1 MKKLFALLLTLA
13 LVLSFGVTALAAEP
27 TTMTSAPTTYEA
39 LIKTYDLVGTDDTT
53 LYPAETLTF
62 TSTPAVGNPD
72 TTNLTVNNLVVTGN
86 KDQKLVINVPA
97 YSKVGVYHYTITEN
111 AGNTQGVTYTNGAVE
126 LSVLVEYD
134 YNDTDG
140 DGYGLKATIGV
151 TNSAG
156 EGEEAVKHNTFTNT
170 YSLGSLTVSK
180 EVAGNL
186 ASQTQKFDIDVTF
199 TSDKPVLSTI
209 TCGDGQTITSANWTL
224 AESVY
229 TAKVTVKLSH
239 GDNVTFSNIPAGVT
253 YTVVEQAKH
262 EAADPNGS
270 NPETGYTVT
279 YADEKSA
286 GTITADTVDTV
297 KVVNTKGTA
306 VNTGVVLDSLP
317 YILLIAVAVVAVVLF
332 TARKRRN
339 REA

>member
-13 LVLSFGVTALAAEP
+13 LVLSFGITAMAAEP
-27 TTMTSAPTTYEA
+27 VMTSKATTYEA
-39 LIKTYDLVGTDDTT
+39 LIKTYNVVGGNDAT
-53 LYPAETLTF
+53 LYPAETLSF
-62 TSTPAVGNPD
+62 TSTPAGGNPD

-111 AGNTQGVTYTNGAVE
+111 AGNTQGVTYTTDAVNV
-126 LSVLVEYD
+126 SVLVEYD
-134 YNDTDG
+134 YTDEDG

-151 TNSAG
+151 TNAAG
-156 EGEEAVKHNTFTNT
+156 EGEGELKHDTFTNT

-186 ASQTQKFDIDVTF
+186 ASQSQEFAIDVTF
-199 TSDKPVLSTI
+199 TSDQPVLSTI
-209 TCGDGQTITSANWTL
+209 TCGDGQTITSANWTQ

-229 TAKVTVKLSH
+229 TAKVTVKLIH
-239 GDNVTFSNIPAGVT
+239 GQDVTFNNIPAGVT

-262 EAADPNGS
+262 EAPDPNGS

-279 YADEKSA
+279 YEGET
-286 GTITADTVDTV
+286 GTIAENVTAAA
-297 KVVNTKGTA
+297 KVINTKGTT

-317 YILLIAVAVVAVVLF
+317 YVLLIAVAVVAVVLF
-332 TARKRRN
+332 TVRKRRN
-339 REA
+339 REV

>member
-27 TTMTSAPTTYEA
+27 TTTTSAPSTYEA
-39 LIKTYDLVGTDDTT
+39 LIKTYNLVGTDDTN

-62 TSTPAVGNPD
+62 TSTPADGNPD
-72 TTNLTVNNLVVTGN
+72 TTNLTVNPLAVAGN
-86 KDQKLVINVPA
+86 TDQKLVINVPA

-111 AGNTQGVTYTNGAVE
+111 AGNTQGVTYTDGTVE

-151 TNSAG
+151 TNAAG

-180 EVAGNL
+180 EVSGNL

-209 TCGDGQTITSANWTL
+209 TCGDGQTIPATAWTQ
-224 AESVY
+224 AENVY
-229 TAKVTVKLSH
+229 TAKVTVQLAH
-239 GDNVTFSNIPAGVT
+239 GDNVTFSDIPAGVT
-253 YTVVEQAKH
+253 YNVTEQEKH
-262 EAADPNGS
+262 TAPDANGS
-270 NPETGYTVT
+270 NPAIGYAVT
-279 YADEKSA
+279 YENET
-286 GTITADTVDTV
+286 GTITEDVTAAA
-297 KVVNTKGTA
+297 KVVNTKGTI

-317 YILLIAVAVVAVVLF
+317 YILLIGVAVVGVVFF

>member
-13 LVLSFGVTALAAEP
+13 LVLSFGITAMAAEP
-27 TTMTSAPTTYEA
+27 ITTSKATTYEA
-39 LIKTYDLVGTDDTT
+39 LIKTYNVVGGNDAT

-72 TTNLTVNNLVVTGN
+72 PTNLTVNDLEVTGN
-86 KDQKLVINVPA
+86 TKQKLVINVPA

-111 AGNTQGVTYTNGAVE
+111 AGNTQGVTYTTDAVNV
-126 LSVLVEYD
+126 SVLVEYD
-134 YNDTDG
+134 YTDEDG

-151 TNSAG
+151 TNAAG
-156 EGEEAVKHNTFTNT
+156 EGEGELKHDTFTNT

-186 ASQTQKFDIDVTF
+186 ASQSREFAIDVTF
-199 TSDKPVLSTI
+199 TSDQPVLSTI
-209 TCGDGQTITSANWTL
+209 TCGDGQTITSANWTQ

-229 TAKVTVKLSH
+229 TAKVTVKLIH
-239 GDNVTFSNIPAGVT
+239 GQDVTFNNIPAGVT

-262 EAADPNGS
+262 EAPDPNGS
-270 NPETGYTVT
+270 NPDTGYTVT
-279 YADEKSA
+279 YEGET
-286 GTITADTVDTV
+286 GTIAENVTAAA
-297 KVVNTKGTA
+297 KVINTKGTT

-317 YILLIAVAVVAVVLF
+317 YVLLIAVAVVAVVLF
-332 TARKRRN
+332 TVRKRRN
-339 REA
+339 REV

>member
-13 LVLSFGVTALAAEP
+13 LVLSFGITAMAAEP
-27 TTMTSAPTTYEA
+27 ITTSKATTYEA
-39 LIKTYDLVGTDDTT
+39 LIKTYNVVGGNDAT
-53 LYPAETLTF
+53 LYPAETLSF
-62 TSTPAVGNPD
+62 TSTPAVDNPD

-97 YSKVGVYHYTITEN
+97 YTKVGVYHYTITEDP
-111 AGNTQGVTYTNGAVE
+111 GNTQGVTYTTDAVNV
-126 LSVLVEYD
+126 SVLVEYD
-134 YNDTDG
+134 YTDEDG

-151 TNSAG
+151 TNAAG
-156 EGEEAVKHNTFTNT
+156 EGEGELKHDTFTNT

-186 ASQTQKFDIDVTF
+186 ASQSQEFAIDVTF
-199 TSDKPVLSTI
+199 TSDQPVLSTI
-209 TCGDGQTITSANWTL
+209 TCGDGQTITSANWTQ

-229 TAKVTVKLSH
+229 TAKVTVKLIH
-239 GDNVTFSNIPAGVT
+239 GQDVTFNNIPAGVT

-262 EAADPNGS
+262 EAPDPNGS

-279 YADEKSA
+279 YEGET
-286 GTITADTVDTV
+286 GTIAENVTAAA
-297 KVVNTKGTA
+297 KVINTKGTT

-317 YILLIAVAVVAVVLF
+317 YVLLIAVAVVAVVLF
-332 TARKRRN
+332 TVRKRRN
-339 REA
+339 REV

>member
-13 LVLSFGVTALAAEP
+13 LVLSFGITAMAAEP
-27 TTMTSAPTTYEA
+27 VMTSKATTYEA
-39 LIKTYDLVGTDDTT
+39 LIKTYNVVGGNDAT

-72 TTNLTVNNLVVTGN
+72 PTNLTVNDLEVTGN
-86 KDQKLVINVPA
+86 TKQKLVINVPA
-97 YSKVGVYHYTITEN
+97 YTKVGVYHYTITEDP
-111 AGNTQGVTYTNGAVE
+111 GNTQGVTYTTDAVNV
-126 LSVLVEYD
+126 SVLVEYD
-134 YNDTDG
+134 YTDEDG

-151 TNSAG
+151 TNAAG
-156 EGEEAVKHNTFTNT
+156 EGEGELKHDTFTNT

-186 ASQTQKFDIDVTF
+186 ASQSQEFAIDVTF

-209 TCGDGQTITSANWTL
+209 TCGDGQTITSANWTQ

-229 TAKVTVKLSH
+229 TAKVTVKLIH
-239 GDNVTFSNIPAGVT
+239 GQDVTFNNIPAGVT

-262 EAADPNGS
+262 EAPDPNGS

-279 YADEKSA
+279 YEGET
-286 GTITADTVDTV
+286 GTIAENVTAAA
-297 KVVNTKGTA
+297 KVINTKGTT

-317 YILLIAVAVVAVVLF
+317 YVLLIAVAVVAVVLF
-332 TARKRRN
+332 TVRKRRN
-339 REA
+339 REV

>member
-13 LVLSFGVTALAAEP
+13 LVLSFGITAMAAEP
-27 TTMTSAPTTYEA
+27 VTTSKATTYEA
-39 LIKTYDLVGTDDTT
+39 LIKTYNVVGGNDAT

-62 TSTPAVGNPD
+62 TSTPAVDNPD
-72 TTNLTVNNLVVTGN
+72 PTNLTVNDLEVTGN
-86 KDQKLVINVPA
+86 TKQKLVINVPA

-111 AGNTQGVTYTNGAVE
+111 AGNTQGVTYTTDAVNV
-126 LSVLVEYD
+126 SVLVEYD
-134 YNDTDG
+134 YTDEDG

-151 TNSAG
+151 TNAAG
-156 EGEEAVKHNTFTNT
+156 EGEGELKHDTFTNT

-186 ASQTQKFDIDVTF
+186 ASQSQEFAIDVTF
-199 TSDKPVLSTI
+199 TSDQPVLSTI
-209 TCGDGQTITSANWTL
+209 TCGDGQTITSANWTQ

-229 TAKVTVKLSH
+229 TAKVTVKLIH
-239 GDNVTFSNIPAGVT
+239 GQDVTFNNIPAGVT

-262 EAADPNGS
+262 EAPDPNGS

-279 YADEKSA
+279 YEGET
-286 GTITADTVDTV
+286 GTIAENVTAAA
-297 KVVNTKGTA
+297 KVINTKGTT

-317 YILLIAVAVVAVVLF
+317 YVLLIAVAVVAVVLF
-332 TARKRRN
+332 TVRKRRN
-339 REA
+339 REV

>member
-13 LVLSFGVTALAAEP
+13 LVLSFGITAMAAEP
-27 TTMTSAPTTYEA
+27 ITTSKATTYEA
-39 LIKTYDLVGTDDTT
+39 LIKTYNVVGGNDAT
-53 LYPAETLTF
+53 LYPAETLSF

-72 TTNLTVNNLVVTGN
+72 TTNLTVNDLEVTGN
-86 KDQKLVINVPA
+86 TKQKLVINVPA

-156 EGEEAVKHNTFTNT
+156 EGEEAVKHDTFTNT

-186 ASQTQKFDIDVTF
+186 ASQTQKFSIDVTF

-224 AESVY
+224 ADSVY
-229 TAKVTVKLSH
+229 TAKVTVKLAH

-297 KVVNTKGTA
+297 KVVNTKGTT

>member
-13 LVLSFGVTALAAEP
+13 LVLSFGITAMAAEP
-27 TTMTSAPTTYEA
+27 ITTSKATTYEA
-39 LIKTYDLVGTDDTT
+39 LIKTYNVVGGNDAT
-53 LYPAETLTF
+53 LYPAETLSF

-72 TTNLTVNNLVVTGN
+72 PTNLTVNDLEVTGN
-86 KDQKLVINVPA
+86 TKQKLVINVPA

-111 AGNTQGVTYTNGAVE
+111 AGNTQGVTYTTDAVNV
-126 LSVLVEYD
+126 SVLVEYD
-134 YNDTDG
+134 YTDEDG

-151 TNSAG
+151 TNAAG
-156 EGEEAVKHNTFTNT
+156 EGEGELKHDTFTNT

-186 ASQTQKFDIDVTF
+186 ASQSQEFAIDVTF
-199 TSDKPVLSTI
+199 TSDQPVLSTI
-209 TCGDGQTITSANWTL
+209 TCGDGQTIVPNEDWSL
-224 AESVY
+224 VDGVY
-229 TAKVTVKLSH
+229 TAMVTVKLIH
-239 GDNVTFSNIPAGVT
+239 GQDVTFNNIPAGVT

-262 EAADPNGS
+262 EAPDPNGS

-279 YADEKSA
+279 YEGET
-286 GTITADTVDTV
+286 GTIAENVTAAA
-297 KVVNTKGTA
+297 KVINTKGTT

-317 YILLIAVAVVAVVLF
+317 YILLIAVAVVGVVLF

>member
-13 LVLSFGVTALAAEP
+13 LVLSFGITAMAAEP
-27 TTMTSAPTTYEA
+27 VMTSKATTYEA
-39 LIKTYDLVGTDDTT
+39 LIKTYNVVGGNDAT

-72 TTNLTVNNLVVTGN
+72 PTNLTVNDLEVTGN
-86 KDQKLVINVPA
+86 TKQKLVINVPA

-111 AGNTQGVTYTNGAVE
+111 AGNTQGVTYTTDAVNV
-126 LSVLVEYD
+126 SVLVEYD
-134 YNDTDG
+134 YTDEDG

-151 TNSAG
+151 TNAAG
-156 EGEEAVKHNTFTNT
+156 EGEGELKHDTFTNT

-186 ASQTQKFDIDVTF
+186 ASQSQEFAIDVTF

-209 TCGDGQTITSANWTL
+209 TCGDGQTITSANWTQ

-229 TAKVTVKLSH
+229 TAKVTVKLIH
-239 GDNVTFSNIPAGVT
+239 GQDVTFNNIPAGVT

-262 EAADPNGS
+262 EAPDPNGS

-279 YADEKSA
+279 YEGET
-286 GTITADTVDTV
+286 GTIAENVTAAA
-297 KVVNTKGTA
+297 KVINTKGTT

-317 YILLIAVAVVAVVLF
+317 YVLLIAVAVVAVVLF
-332 TARKRRN
+332 TVRKRRN
-339 REA
+339 REV

>member
-27 TTMTSAPTTYEA
+27 ITTSKATTYEA
-39 LIKTYDLVGTDDTT
+39 LIKTYNVVGGNDAT

-62 TSTPAVGNPD
+62 TSTPAVDNPD
-72 TTNLTVNNLVVTGN
+72 TTNLTVNDLEVTGN
-86 KDQKLVINVPA
+86 TNQKLVINVPA
-97 YSKVGVYHYTITEN
+97 YTKVGVYHYTITEN
-111 AGNTQGVTYTNGAVE
+111 PGNTQGVTYTTDAVNV
-126 LSVLVEYD
+126 SVLVVYD
-134 YNDTDG
+134 YTDEDG

-151 TNSAG
+151 TNAAG
-156 EGEEAVKHNTFTNT
+156 EGEGELKHDTFTNT
-170 YSLGSLTVSK
+170 YSLGALTVSK

-186 ASQTQKFDIDVTF
+186 ASQSQEFDIDVTF
-199 TSDKPVLSTI
+199 TSDQPVLSTI
-209 TCGDGQTITSANWTL
+209 TCGDGQTIAPNEDWSL
-224 AESVY
+224 VDGVY
-229 TAKVTVKLSH
+229 TAMVTVKLIH
-239 GDNVTFSNIPAGVT
+239 GQDVTFNNIPAGVT
-253 YTVVEQAKH
+253 YTVTEQAKH

-297 KVVNTKGTA
+297 KVVNTKGTT

-339 REA
+339 REV

>member
-27 TTMTSAPTTYEA
+27 TTTTSAPATYEA
-39 LIKTYDLVGTDDTT
+39 LIKTYNVVGGNDAT

-62 TSTPAVGNPD
+62 TSTPAVDNPD
-72 TTNLTVNNLVVTGN
+72 PTNLTVNDLEVTGN
-86 KDQKLVINVPA
+86 TNQKLVINVPA

-186 ASQTQKFDIDVTF
+186 ASQTQKFSIDVTF

-209 TCGDGQTITSANWTL
+209 SYGGDKSIAPEAWGEGS
-224 AESVY
+224 
-229 TAKVTVKLSH
+229 VTVTVELTH
-239 GDNVTFSNIPAGVT
+239 GQDVTFSNIPAGVT

-262 EAADPNGS
+262 EAPDPNGS

-297 KVVNTKGTA
+297 KVVNTKGTT

-332 TARKRRN
+332 TVRKRRN
-339 REA
+339 REV

>member
-126 LSVLVEYD
+126 LSVLVVYD

-180 EVAGNL
+180 EVTGNL
-186 ASQTQKFDIDVTF
+186 ASQTQKFSIDVTF
-199 TSDKPVLSTI
+199 TSDNPVLSTI
-209 TCGDGQTITSANWTL
+209 SYGGDKSIAPEAWVEGS
-224 AESVY
+224 
-229 TAKVTVKLSH
+229 VTVTVELTH
-239 GDNVTFSNIPAGVT
+239 GQDVTFSNIPAGVT

-297 KVVNTKGTA
+297 KVVNTKGTT

-317 YILLIAVAVVAVVLF
+317 YVLLIAVAVVAVVLF
-332 TARKRRN
+332 TVRKRRN
-339 REA
+339 REV

>member
-13 LVLSFGVTALAAEP
+13 LVLSFGITAMAAEP
-27 TTMTSAPTTYEA
+27 VMTSKATTYEA
-39 LIKTYDLVGTDDTT
+39 LIKTYNVVGGNDAT

-72 TTNLTVNNLVVTGN
+72 PTNLTVNDLEVTGN
-86 KDQKLVINVPA
+86 TNQKLVINVPA

-111 AGNTQGVTYTNGAVE
+111 AGNTQGVTYTTDAVNV
-126 LSVLVEYD
+126 SVLVEYD
-134 YNDTDG
+134 YTDEDG

-151 TNSAG
+151 TNAAG
-156 EGEEAVKHNTFTNT
+156 EGEGELKHDTFTNT

-186 ASQTQKFDIDVTF
+186 ASQSQEFAIDVTF

-209 TCGDGQTITSANWTL
+209 TCGDGQTITSANWTQ

-229 TAKVTVKLSH
+229 TAKVTVKLIH
-239 GDNVTFSNIPAGVT
+239 GQDVTFNNIPAGVT

-262 EAADPNGS
+262 EAPDPNGS

-279 YADEKSA
+279 YEGET
-286 GTITADTVDTV
+286 GTIAENVTAAA
-297 KVVNTKGTA
+297 KVINTKGTT

-317 YILLIAVAVVAVVLF
+317 YVLLIAVAVVAVVLF
-332 TARKRRN
+332 TVRKRRN
-339 REA
+339 REV

>member
-186 ASQTQKFDIDVTF
+186 ASQTQKFSIDVTF

-209 TCGDGQTITSANWTL
+209 SYGGDKSIAPEAWGEGS
-224 AESVY
+224 
-229 TAKVTVKLSH
+229 VTVTVELTH
-239 GDNVTFSNIPAGVT
+239 GQDVTFSNIPAGVT

-297 KVVNTKGTA
+297 KVVNTKGTT

-332 TARKRRN
+332 TVRKRRN
-339 REA
+339 REV

>member
-13 LVLSFGVTALAAEP
+13 LVLSFGITAMAAEP
-27 TTMTSAPTTYEA
+27 VMTSKATTYEA
-39 LIKTYDLVGTDDTT
+39 LIKTYNVVGGNDAT
-53 LYPAETLTF
+53 LYPAETLSF
-62 TSTPAVGNPD
+62 TSTPAVSNPD
-72 TTNLTVNNLVVTGN
+72 PTNLTVNDLEVTGN
-86 KDQKLVINVPA
+86 TKQKLVINVPA

-111 AGNTQGVTYTNGAVE
+111 AGNTQGVTYTTDAVNV
-126 LSVLVEYD
+126 SVLVEYD
-134 YNDTDG
+134 YTDEDG

-151 TNSAG
+151 TNAAG
-156 EGEEAVKHNTFTNT
+156 EGEGELKHDTFTNT

-186 ASQTQKFDIDVTF
+186 ASQTQEFSIDVTF

-209 TCGDGQTITSANWTL
+209 ICGDGQTITSANWTL

-229 TAKVTVKLSH
+229 TAKVTVKLAH
-239 GDNVTFSNIPAGVT
+239 GDYVTISDIPAGVT

-279 YADEKSA
+279 YADEKSV

-297 KVVNTKGTA
+297 KVVNTKGTT

-332 TARKRRN
+332 TVRKRRN

>member
-13 LVLSFGVTALAAEP
+13 LVLSFGITAMAAEP
-27 TTMTSAPTTYEA
+27 VMTSKATTYEA
-39 LIKTYDLVGTDDTT
+39 LIKTYNVVGGNDAT

-72 TTNLTVNNLVVTGN
+72 PTNLTVNDLEVTGN
-86 KDQKLVINVPA
+86 TNQKLVINVPA

-111 AGNTQGVTYTNGAVE
+111 AGNTQGVTYTTDAVNV
-126 LSVLVEYD
+126 SVLVEYD
-134 YNDTDG
+134 YTDEDG

-151 TNSAG
+151 TNAAG
-156 EGEEAVKHNTFTNT
+156 EGEGELKHNTFTNT

-186 ASQTQKFDIDVTF
+186 ASQSQEFAIDVTF
-199 TSDKPVLSTI
+199 TSDQPVLSTI
-209 TCGDGQTITSANWTL
+209 TCGDGQTIVPNEDWSL
-224 AESVY
+224 VDGVY
-229 TAKVTVKLSH
+229 TAMVTVKLIH
-239 GDNVTFSNIPAGVT
+239 GQDVTFNNIPAGVT

-262 EAADPNGS
+262 EAPDPNGS

-279 YADEKSA
+279 YEGET
-286 GTITADTVDTV
+286 GTIAENVTAAS
-297 KVVNTKGTA
+297 KVINTKGTT

-317 YILLIAVAVVAVVLF
+317 YVLLIAVAVVAVVLF
-332 TARKRRN
+332 TVRKRRN
-339 REA
+339 REV

>member
-13 LVLSFGVTALAAEP
+13 LVLSFGITAMAAEP
-27 TTMTSAPTTYEA
+27 VMTSKATTYEA
-39 LIKTYDLVGTDDTT
+39 LIKTYNVVGGNDAT

-72 TTNLTVNNLVVTGN
+72 PTNLTVNDLEVTGN
-86 KDQKLVINVPA
+86 TKQKLVINVPA

-111 AGNTQGVTYTNGAVE
+111 AGNTQGVTYTTDAVNV
-126 LSVLVEYD
+126 SVLVEYD
-134 YNDTDG
+134 YTDEDG

-151 TNSAG
+151 TNAAG
-156 EGEEAVKHNTFTNT
+156 EGEGELKHDTFTNT

-186 ASQTQKFDIDVTF
+186 ASQSQEFAIDVTF
-199 TSDKPVLSTI
+199 TSDQPVLSTI
-209 TCGDGQTITSANWTL
+209 TCGDGQTITSANWTQ

-229 TAKVTVKLSH
+229 TAKVTVKLIH
-239 GDNVTFSNIPAGVT
+239 GQDVTFNNIPAGVT

-262 EAADPNGS
+262 EAPDPNGS

-279 YADEKSA
+279 YEGET
-286 GTITADTVDTV
+286 GTIAENVTAAA
-297 KVVNTKGTA
+297 KVINTKGTT

-317 YILLIAVAVVAVVLF
+317 YVLLIAVAVVAVVLF
-332 TARKRRN
+332 TVRKRRN
-339 REA
+339 REV

>member
-13 LVLSFGVTALAAEP
+13 LVLSFGITAMAAEP
-27 TTMTSAPTTYEA
+27 ITTSKATTYEA
-39 LIKTYDLVGTDDTT
+39 LIKTYNVVGGNDAT

-72 TTNLTVNNLVVTGN
+72 PTNLTVNDLEVTGN
-86 KDQKLVINVPA
+86 TKQKLVINVPA

-111 AGNTQGVTYTNGAVE
+111 AGNTQGVTYTTDAVNV
-126 LSVLVEYD
+126 SVLVEYD
-134 YNDTDG
+134 YTDEDG

-151 TNSAG
+151 TNAAG
-156 EGEEAVKHNTFTNT
+156 EGEGELKHDTFTNT

-186 ASQTQKFDIDVTF
+186 ASQSREFAIDVTF
-199 TSDKPVLSTI
+199 TSDQPVLSTI
-209 TCGDGQTITSANWTL
+209 TCGDGQTITSANWTQ

-229 TAKVTVKLSH
+229 TAKVTVKLIH
-239 GDNVTFSNIPAGVT
+239 GQDVTFNNIPAGVT

-262 EAADPNGS
+262 EAPDPNGS

-279 YADEKSA
+279 YEGET
-286 GTITADTVDTV
+286 GTIAENVTAAA
-297 KVVNTKGTA
+297 KVINTKGTT

-317 YILLIAVAVVAVVLF
+317 YVLLIAVAVVAVVLF
-332 TARKRRN
+332 TVRKRRN
-339 REA
+339 REV

>member
-13 LVLSFGVTALAAEP
+13 LVLSFGITAMAAEP
-27 TTMTSAPTTYEA
+27 VMTSKATTYEA
-39 LIKTYDLVGTDDTT
+39 LIKTYNVVGGNDAT

-62 TSTPAVGNPD
+62 TSTPAVSNPD
-72 TTNLTVNNLVVTGN
+72 PTNLTVNDLEVTGN
-86 KDQKLVINVPA
+86 TKQKLVINVPA

-111 AGNTQGVTYTNGAVE
+111 AGNTQGVTYTTDAVNV
-126 LSVLVEYD
+126 SVLVEYD
-134 YNDTDG
+134 YTDEDG

-151 TNSAG
+151 TNAAG
-156 EGEEAVKHNTFTNT
+156 EGEGELKHDTFTNT

-186 ASQTQKFDIDVTF
+186 ASQSQEFAIDVTF

-209 TCGDGQTITSANWTL
+209 TCGDGQTITSANWTQ

-229 TAKVTVKLSH
+229 TAKVTVKLIH
-239 GDNVTFSNIPAGVT
+239 GQDVTFNNIPAGVT

-262 EAADPNGS
+262 EAPDPNGS

-279 YADEKSA
+279 YEGET
-286 GTITADTVDTV
+286 GTIAENVTAAA
-297 KVVNTKGTA
+297 KVINTKGTT

-317 YILLIAVAVVAVVLF
+317 YVLLIAVAVVAVVLF
-332 TARKRRN
+332 TVRKRRN
-339 REA
+339 REV

>member
-13 LVLSFGVTALAAEP
+13 LVLSFGITAMAAEP
-27 TTMTSAPTTYEA
+27 VMTSKATTYEA
-39 LIKTYDLVGTDDTT
+39 LIKTYNVVGGNDAT

-72 TTNLTVNNLVVTGN
+72 PTNLTVNDLEVTGN
-86 KDQKLVINVPA
+86 TKQKLVINVPA

-186 ASQTQKFDIDVTF
+186 ASQTQEFDIDVTF

-224 AESVY
+224 ADSVY
-229 TAKVTVKLSH
+229 TAKVTVKLAH

-297 KVVNTKGTA
+297 KVVNTKGTT

-317 YILLIAVAVVAVVLF
+317 YILLIAVAVVGVVLF

>member
-13 LVLSFGVTALAAEP
+13 LVLSFGITAMAAEP
-27 TTMTSAPTTYEA
+27 VMTSKATTYEA
-39 LIKTYDLVGTDDTT
+39 LIKTYNVVGGNDAT
-53 LYPAETLTF
+53 LYPTETLTF
-62 TSTPAVGNPD
+62 TSTPAVDNPD
-72 TTNLTVNNLVVTGN
+72 PTNLTVNDLEVTGN
-86 KDQKLVINVPA
+86 TKQKLVINVPA

-111 AGNTQGVTYTNGAVE
+111 AGNTQGVTYTNGSVE

-186 ASQTQKFDIDVTF
+186 ASQSQEFAIDVTF
-199 TSDKPVLSTI
+199 TSDQPVLSTI
-209 TCGDGQTITSANWTL
+209 TCGDGQTITSANWTQ

-229 TAKVTVKLSH
+229 TAKVTVKLIH
-239 GDNVTFSNIPAGVT
+239 GQDVTFNNIPAGVT

-262 EAADPNGS
+262 EAPDPNGS

-279 YADEKSA
+279 YEGET
-286 GTITADTVDTV
+286 GTIAENVTAAA
-297 KVVNTKGTA
+297 KVINTKGTT

-317 YILLIAVAVVAVVLF
+317 YVLLIAVAVVAVVLF
-332 TARKRRN
+332 TVRKRRN
-339 REA
+339 REV

>member
-13 LVLSFGVTALAAEP
+13 LVLSFGITAMAAEP
-27 TTMTSAPTTYEA
+27 VMTSKATTYEA
-39 LIKTYDLVGTDDTT
+39 LIKTYNVVGGNDAT
-53 LYPAETLTF
+53 LYPAETLSF
-62 TSTPAVGNPD
+62 TSTPAGGNPD

-97 YSKVGVYHYTITEN
+97 YTKVGVYHYTITEDP
-111 AGNTQGVTYTNGAVE
+111 GNTQGVTYTTDAVNV
-126 LSVLVEYD
+126 SVLVEYD
-134 YNDTDG
+134 YTDEDG

-151 TNSAG
+151 TNAAG
-156 EGEEAVKHNTFTNT
+156 EGEGELKHDTFTNT

-186 ASQTQKFDIDVTF
+186 ASQSQEFAIDVTF
-199 TSDKPVLSTI
+199 TSDQPVLSTI
-209 TCGDGQTITSANWTL
+209 TCGDGQTITSANWTQ

-229 TAKVTVKLSH
+229 TAKVTVKLIH
-239 GDNVTFSNIPAGVT
+239 GQDVTFNNIPAGVT

-262 EAADPNGS
+262 EAPDPNGS

-279 YADEKSA
+279 YEGET
-286 GTITADTVDTV
+286 GTIAENVTAAA
-297 KVVNTKGTA
+297 KVINTKGTT

-317 YILLIAVAVVAVVLF
+317 YVLLIAVAVVAVVLF
-332 TARKRRN
+332 TVRKRRN
-339 REA
+339 REV

>member
-13 LVLSFGVTALAAEP
+13 LVLSFGITAMAAEP
-27 TTMTSAPTTYEA
+27 VMTSKATTYEA
-39 LIKTYDLVGTDDTT
+39 LIKTYNVVGGNDAT

-72 TTNLTVNNLVVTGN
+72 PTNLTVNDLEVTGN
-86 KDQKLVINVPA
+86 TKQKLVINVPA

-111 AGNTQGVTYTNGAVE
+111 AGNTQGVTYTTDAVNV
-126 LSVLVEYD
+126 SVLVEYD
-134 YNDTDG
+134 YTDEDG

-151 TNSAG
+151 TNAAG
-156 EGEEAVKHNTFTNT
+156 EGEGELKHDTFTNT

-186 ASQTQKFDIDVTF
+186 ASQSQEFAIDVTF
-199 TSDKPVLSTI
+199 TSDQPVLSTI
-209 TCGDGQTITSANWTL
+209 TCGDGQTITSANWTQ

-229 TAKVTVKLSH
+229 TAKVTVKLIH
-239 GDNVTFSNIPAGVT
+239 GQDVTFNNIPAGVT

-262 EAADPNGS
+262 EAPDPNGS

-297 KVVNTKGTA
+297 KVVNTKGTT

-317 YILLIAVAVVAVVLF
+317 YVLLIAVAAVAVVLF
-332 TARKRRN
+332 TVRKRRD
-339 REA
+339 REV

>member
-13 LVLSFGVTALAAEP
+13 LVLSFGVTALADEP

-39 LIKTYDLVGTDDTT
+39 LIKTYTLVGTDDTT

-62 TSTPAVGNPD
+62 TSAAAESNPD
-72 TTNLTVNNLVVTGN
+72 ATNLTVNDLVVNGN
-86 KDQKLVINVPA
+86 TDQKLVINVPA

-111 AGNTQGVTYTNGAVE
+111 AGNTQGVTYTDGAVE

-151 TNSAG
+151 TNAAG
-156 EGEEAVKHNTFTNT
+156 EGEQAVKHDTFTNT

-180 EVAGNL
+180 EVSGNL
-186 ASQTQKFDIDVTF
+186 ASQTQEFDIDVTF
-199 TSDKPVLSTI
+199 TSDQPVLSTI
-209 TCGDGQTITSANWTL
+209 TCGDGQTIPATAWTQE
-224 AESVY
+224 ESVY
-229 TAKVTVKLSH
+229 TAKVTVQLAH
-239 GDNVTFSNIPAGVT
+239 NEDVTFSNIPVGVT
-253 YTVVEQAKH
+253 YTVTEQEKH
-262 EAADPNGS
+262 TVPDANGS
-270 NPETGYTVT
+270 NPATGYAVTYENETGAIAENVT
-279 YADEKSA
+279 AQA
-286 GTITADTVDTV
+286 
-297 KVVNTKGTA
+297 KVTNTKGTT

-317 YILLIAVAVVAVVLF
+317 YILLIAVAVVGVVIF

>member
-27 TTMTSAPTTYEA
+27 TTMTSAPATYEA
-39 LIKTYDLVGTDDTT
+39 LIKTYNVVGGNDAT

-62 TSTPAVGNPD
+62 TSTPAVDNPD
-72 TTNLTVNNLVVTGN
+72 TTNLTVNDLEVTGN
-86 KDQKLVINVPA
+86 TNQKLVINVPA
-97 YSKVGVYHYTITEN
+97 YTKVGVYHYTITEDS
-111 AGNTQGVTYTNGAVE
+111 GNTQGVTYTTDAVNV
-126 LSVLVEYD
+126 SVLVEYD
-134 YNDTDG
+134 YTDEDG

-151 TNSAG
+151 TNAAG
-156 EGEEAVKHNTFTNT
+156 EGEGELKHDTFTNT

-186 ASQTQKFDIDVTF
+186 ASQTQKFSIDVTF

-209 TCGDGQTITSANWTL
+209 SYGGDKSIAPEAWGEGS
-224 AESVY
+224 
-229 TAKVTVKLSH
+229 VTVTVELTH
-239 GDNVTFSNIPAGVT
+239 GQDVTFSNIPAGVT

-262 EAADPNGS
+262 EAPDPNGS

-279 YADEKSA
+279 YEGET
-286 GTITADTVDTV
+286 GTIAENVTAAA
-297 KVVNTKGTA
+297 KVINTKGTT

-317 YILLIAVAVVAVVLF
+317 YVLLIAVAVVAVVLF
-332 TARKRRN
+332 TVRKRRN
-339 REA
+339 REV

>member
-1 MKKLFALLLTLA
+1 M
-13 LVLSFGVTALAAEP
+13 
-27 TTMTSAPTTYEA
+27 
-39 LIKTYDLVGTDDTT
+39 VGGNDAT

-62 TSTPAVGNPD
+62 TSTPAVSNPD
-72 TTNLTVNNLVVTGN
+72 PTNLTVNDLEVTGN
-86 KDQKLVINVPA
+86 TKQKLVINVPA

-111 AGNTQGVTYTNGAVE
+111 AGNTQGVTYTTDAVNV
-126 LSVLVEYD
+126 SVLVEYD
-134 YNDTDG
+134 YTDEDG

-151 TNSAG
+151 TNAAG
-156 EGEEAVKHNTFTNT
+156 EGEGELKHDTFTNT

-186 ASQTQKFDIDVTF
+186 ASQSQEFAIDVTF

-209 TCGDGQTITSANWTL
+209 TCGDGQTITSANWTQ

-229 TAKVTVKLSH
+229 TAKVTVKLIH
-239 GDNVTFSNIPAGVT
+239 GQDVTFNNIPAGVT

-262 EAADPNGS
+262 EAPDPNGS

-279 YADEKSA
+279 YEGET
-286 GTITADTVDTV
+286 GTIAENVTAAA
-297 KVVNTKGTA
+297 KVINTKGTT

-317 YILLIAVAVVAVVLF
+317 YVLLIAVAVVAVVLF
-332 TARKRRN
+332 TVRKRRN
-339 REA
+339 REV

>member
-13 LVLSFGVTALAAEP
+13 LVLSFGVTAMAAEP
-27 TTMTSAPTTYEA
+27 VTTSKATTYEA
-39 LIKTYDLVGTDDTT
+39 LIKTYNVVGGNDAT

-72 TTNLTVNNLVVTGN
+72 TTNLTVNDLEVTGN
-86 KDQKLVINVPA
+86 TKQKLVINVPA

-111 AGNTQGVTYTNGAVE
+111 AGNTQGVTYTTDAVNV
-126 LSVLVEYD
+126 SVLVQYD
-134 YNDTDG
+134 YTDEDG

-151 TNSAG
+151 TNTAG
-156 EGEEAVKHNTFTNT
+156 EGEGELKHDTFTNT
-170 YSLGSLTVSK
+170 YSLGALTISK
-180 EVAGNL
+180 EVTGKL

-209 TCGDGQTITSANWTL
+209 TCGDGQTITPENWTL

-229 TAKVTVKLSH
+229 TAKVTVKLAH
-239 GDNVTFSNIPAGVT
+239 GDYVTFSDIPAGVT
-253 YTVVEQAKH
+253 YTVTEQDKH
-262 EAADPNGS
+262 TAPDANGS
-270 NPETGYTVT
+270 NPKTGYAVT
-279 YADEKSA
+279 YENQT
-286 GTITADTVDTV
+286 GTIAAEGAAQA
-297 KVVNTKGTA
+297 KVTNTKDTNI
-306 VNTGVVLDSLP
+306 NTGVVLDSLP
-317 YILLIAVAVVAVVLF
+317 YILLIAVAVVGVVLF

>member
-13 LVLSFGVTALAAEP
+13 LVLSFGITAMAAEP
-27 TTMTSAPTTYEA
+27 VMTSKATTYEA
-39 LIKTYDLVGTDDTT
+39 LIKTYNVVGGNDAT

-72 TTNLTVNNLVVTGN
+72 PTNLTVNDLEVTGN
-86 KDQKLVINVPA
+86 TKQKLVINVPA

-111 AGNTQGVTYTNGAVE
+111 AGNTQGVTYTTDAVNV
-126 LSVLVEYD
+126 SVLVEYD
-134 YNDTDG
+134 YTDEDG

-151 TNSAG
+151 TNAAG
-156 EGEEAVKHNTFTNT
+156 EGEGELKHDTFTNT

-186 ASQTQKFDIDVTF
+186 ASQSQEFAIDVTF
-199 TSDKPVLSTI
+199 TSDQPVLSTI
-209 TCGDGQTITSANWTL
+209 TCGDGQTITSANWTQ

-229 TAKVTVKLSH
+229 TAKVTVKLIH
-239 GDNVTFSNIPAGVT
+239 GQDVTFNNIPAGVT

-262 EAADPNGS
+262 EAPDPNGS
-270 NPETGYTVT
+270 NPDTGYTVT
-279 YADEKSA
+279 YEGET
-286 GTITADTVDTV
+286 GTIAENVTAAA
-297 KVVNTKGTA
+297 KVINTKGTT

-317 YILLIAVAVVAVVLF
+317 YVLLIAVAVVAVVLF
-332 TARKRRN
+332 TVRKRRN
-339 REA
+339 REV

>member
-13 LVLSFGVTALAAEP
+13 LVLSFGITAMAAEP
-27 TTMTSAPTTYEA
+27 VMTSKATTYEA
-39 LIKTYDLVGTDDTT
+39 LIKTYNVVGGNDAT

-72 TTNLTVNNLVVTGN
+72 PTNLTVNDLEVTGN
-86 KDQKLVINVPA
+86 TKQKLVINVPA

-111 AGNTQGVTYTNGAVE
+111 AGNTQGVTYTTDAVNV
-126 LSVLVEYD
+126 SVLVEYD
-134 YNDTDG
+134 YTDEDG

-151 TNSAG
+151 TNAAG
-156 EGEEAVKHNTFTNT
+156 EGEGELKHDTFTNT

-186 ASQTQKFDIDVTF
+186 ASQSQEFAIDVTF

-209 TCGDGQTITSANWTL
+209 TCGDGQTITSANWTQ

-229 TAKVTVKLSH
+229 TAKVTVKLIH
-239 GDNVTFSNIPAGVT
+239 GQDVTFNNIPAGVT

-279 YADEKSA
+279 YEGET
-286 GTITADTVDTV
+286 GTIAENVTAAA
-297 KVVNTKGTA
+297 KVINTKGTT

-317 YILLIAVAVVAVVLF
+317 YVLLIAVAVVGVVIF
-332 TARKRRN
+332 TVRKRRN
-339 REA
+339 REV

>member
-13 LVLSFGVTALAAEP
+13 LVLSFGITAMAAEP
-27 TTMTSAPTTYEA
+27 VTTSKATTYEA
-39 LIKTYDLVGTDDTT
+39 LIKTYNVVGGNDAT
-53 LYPAETLTF
+53 LYPAETLSF
-62 TSTPAVGNPD
+62 TSTPAVSNPD
-72 TTNLTVNNLVVTGN
+72 PTNLTVNDLEVTGN
-86 KDQKLVINVPA
+86 TKQKLVINVPA

-111 AGNTQGVTYTNGAVE
+111 AGNTQGVTYTTDAVNV
-126 LSVLVEYD
+126 SVLVEYD
-134 YNDTDG
+134 YTDEDG

-151 TNSAG
+151 TNAAG
-156 EGEEAVKHNTFTNT
+156 EGEGELKHDTFTNT

-186 ASQTQKFDIDVTF
+186 ASQTQEFDIDVTF

-229 TAKVTVKLSH
+229 TAKVTVKLAH

-279 YADEKSA
+279 YEGET
-286 GTITADTVDTV
+286 GTIAENVAAAA
-297 KVVNTKGTA
+297 KVVNTKGTT

-317 YILLIAVAVVAVVLF
+317 YVLLIAVAVVAVVLF